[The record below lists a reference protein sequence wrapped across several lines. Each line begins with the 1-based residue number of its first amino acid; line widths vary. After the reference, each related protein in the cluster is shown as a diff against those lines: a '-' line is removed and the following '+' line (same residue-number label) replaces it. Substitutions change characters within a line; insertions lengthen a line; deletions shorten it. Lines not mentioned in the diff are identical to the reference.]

1 MMWYLFGTLLLFETV
16 AVYYLL
22 RKINYVW
29 NDLSDRI
36 RFVNEKVASC
46 LLDFQQRSNRKASML
61 LVKISEADKFN
72 KRTFYGAEEIE
83 IAGIKLV
90 HMSGEWKLDDDYGLT
105 PHDKQIVMQ
114 HMTQRYREIKNGQ
127 K

>member
-1 MMWYLFGTLLLFETV
+1 MMWYLFGILLLSEAV

-36 RFVNEKVASC
+36 RFVNEKVANC
-46 LLDFQQRSNRKASML
+46 LLDFQQRSNRKAGML
-61 LVKISEADKFN
+61 LAKISEADTFH

-114 HMTQRYREIKNGQ
+114 HMTQRYREIKNGR